1 MAETTA
7 AAPAD
12 LLRGLARV
20 EWTDRRR
27 GRPPVETWNPEFCG
41 DIDMRIARDGTW
53 HYMGSPIGRPP
64 MVRLFASILRRDA
77 DGRYYLVTPAE
88 KVGIT
93 VEDAPFLAVEMTATG
108 KGRDQVLRFRTN
120 VDDEVEAGAEH
131 PIRVETDPET
141 GAPAPYIRVH
151 GRLDALIARS
161 VYYDLVAR
169 AVEEEHEGARWLGV
183 WSAGRFFP
191 LGRASEAEAA

>member
-7 AAPAD
+7 DASAHP
-12 LLRGLARV
+12 LRGLAQV

-27 GRPPVETWNPEFCG
+27 GQPPVEKWNPDFCG

-53 HYMGSPIGRPP
+53 YYMGSPIGRPP

-77 DGRYYLVTPAE
+77 DGRYYLVTPVE

-93 VEDAPFLAVEMTATG
+93 VEDAPFLAVEMTVTG
-108 KGRDQVLRFRTN
+108 AGRDQVLCFRTN
-120 VDDEVEAGAEH
+120 VEDEVQADAEH
-131 PIRVETDPET
+131 PIRVETNPDT
-141 GAPAPYIRVH
+141 GAPAPYLRVR

-161 VYYDLVAR
+161 VYYDLVER
-169 AVEEEHEGARWLGV
+169 AVEEEHNGARWLGV

-191 LGRASEAEAA
+191 LGRASEAA

>member
-12 LLRGLARV
+12 LLQGLARV

-77 DGRYYLVTPAE
+77 DGRYYLVTPVE

-93 VEDAPFLAVEMTATG
+93 VEDAPFLAVEMTVTG
-108 KGRDQVLRFRTN
+108 EGRDQVLRFRTN

-141 GAPAPYIRVH
+141 GAPAPYVRVR